1 MSARENGTGTGG
13 EGGRG
18 GEETDIHSGVDQPR
32 LRACLRGDGEQLFT
46 SCGSSGE
53 VWQDQ
58 PESRGHDGGHW
69 EADKSEHSLGCWCEV
84 LP

>member
-1 MSARENGTGTGG
+1 MGPGQEGREA
-13 EGGRG
+13 
-18 GEETDIHSGVDQPR
+18 EEEKKLTSTVGWTSGVDQPR